1 MYVGSNEIIT
11 FLDNLFLCSWR
22 PIMPSVYRHR
32 ERALNCGMHSLSFV
46 NNWSTRPEAG
56 LQWGGGGGGGRWTGW
71 TGVLRGRWGEE
82 EGWENNSLL
91 SAGVPGKEQVRRY
104 PLHCFYSVY
113 LTPVHRGEV
122 RRRRGRGRG
131 RRGTHSPKYQKRT
144 YVGKSHWSNSFSQ
157 FWHISSG
164 ACDTEYRSQISS
176 HCVDVIRILLMR
188 DNNARSGR
196 YEQR

>member
-71 TGVLRGRWGEE
+71 TGVLRGRWGE
-82 EGWENNSLL
+82 G
-91 SAGVPGKEQVRRY
+91 G
-104 PLHCFYSVY
+104 
-113 LTPVHRGEV
+113 V
-122 RRRRGRGRG
+122 RRRAGRTTACSQQGSRGRSRWGGIHCTAFTASTWHRFIEGRWG
-131 RRGTHSPKYQKRT
+131 GEEEEEEEEEALTVQNIRKEHMSENHTDPTLSHSSDTSAQAPVIQNTDHRSALT
-144 YVGKSHWSNSFSQ
+144 AWTSSESF
-157 FWHISSG
+157 
-164 ACDTEYRSQISS
+164 
-176 HCVDVIRILLMR
+176 
-188 DNNARSGR
+188 
-196 YEQR
+196 

>member
-131 RRGTHSPKYQKRT
+131 RGRRGRRGGGGGGDGVISGLIRTVQQKKTNPKHICTNVQK
-144 YVGKSHWSNSFSQ
+144 
-157 FWHISSG
+157 
-164 ACDTEYRSQISS
+164 E
-176 HCVDVIRILLMR
+176 
-188 DNNARSGR
+188 
-196 YEQR
+196 